1 MVQVIKRIDG
11 AQDHFIMLVEHSPLQ
26 AVRLLFGVLSSACL
40 ISILVFDGAAEAMLA
55 FLPRF
60 ANRLKSIAIPVTVCQ
75 K

>member
-1 MVQVIKRIDG
+1 
-11 AQDHFIMLVEHSPLQ
+11 MLVVHSPSQ

-55 FLPRF
+55 FLPMF
-60 ANRLKSIAIPVTVCQ
+60 ANRLRPIAIPVTVCQ